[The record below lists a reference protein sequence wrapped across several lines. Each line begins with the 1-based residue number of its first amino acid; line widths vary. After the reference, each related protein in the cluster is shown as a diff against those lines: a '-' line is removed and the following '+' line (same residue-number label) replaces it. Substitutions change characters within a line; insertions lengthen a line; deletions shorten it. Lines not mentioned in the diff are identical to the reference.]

1 MNFIKR
7 LLFALL
13 TLTFIVSVP
22 CELNAAPRKETRK
35 ERRERLKRESKA
47 KKKRP
52 PEKKTPKPTFEEK
65 LTPKQVQQKI
75 RTIRRR
81 IETAPESVF
90 PAKDKRVFL
99 EVFDDMAKTQIGRY
113 IFEKAHPDLSFR
125 VKQMERTT
133 NGSYGYRSRCINLAS
148 GIFEQIRNAKTPDEK
163 LSKQLYLAHVIA
175 HEATHSIQH
184 VNNLNDKSNMS
195 FEESITINK
204 VFELNSILNQTVIR
218 YQVANLPKYR
228 VSAESGKLQIV
239 PMHRF
244 YKELFDAYKTTGFT
258 DDRAHRAA
266 RTKFVETFWQN
277 NGATPLQIGG
287 KNITPCDEVIQNWQ
301 ASYNFTGFRRLV
313 GNNTPYREAMRD
325 RGIDA
330 NLRRFTNAM
339 QIDTSASFFKEKKAF
354 HLPTSRRLVAY
365 ANGIRDS
372 EIDALRA
379 GTITKGYKNGKM
391 YFIIIDT
398 SRPEIAKPNR
408 TYTDYHEGT
417 NIRKSTY
424 TYKNGKMN
432 GIYREYDRQGRQIM
446 EVPVKDDSVKGDG
459 WILEDDKRVLKV
471 FYADNYFRNKIN

>member
-13 TLTFIVSVP
+13 ALTWVISVP
-22 CELNAAPRKETRK
+22 CEVSAAPRKETRE
-35 ERRERLKRESKA
+35 ERRER
-47 KKKRP
+47 
-52 PEKKTPKPTFEEK
+52 KKTRTNDKVQRPVRKKITPTLEEN
-65 LTPKQVQQKI
+65 LSPAQVTKKI
-75 RTIRRR
+75 QTIRRR

-277 NGATPLQIGG
+277 NGAIHIFIGDR
-287 KNITPCDEVIQNWQ
+287 KIIPCEEVIDNWQ
-301 ASYNFTGFRRLV
+301 SSYSSVGFCRLV
-313 GNNTPYREAMRD
+313 GNKTPQPMRN
-325 RGIDA
+325 RGIESK
-330 NLRRFTNAM
+330 LRRFTIAM
-339 QIDTSASFFKEKKAF
+339 NIDTLPAFFRNPETTPFKME
-354 HLPTSRRLVAY
+354 TSKRMITY
-365 ANGIRDS
+365 FNGAKMH
-372 EIDALRA
+372 EFDALAA
-379 GTITKGYKNGKM
+379 GVINKGYKNGKLW
-391 YFIIIDT
+391 FILIDT
-398 SRPEIAKPNR
+398 THPEIASENR
-408 TYTDYHEGT
+408 SFTDYHEGT